1 MNRFLR
7 IIAIGVL
14 AVWAFASCMKDNFE
28 LKEKFSKD
36 IEWNPS
42 LALPIAEAD
51 MTLANLAKERQDTL
65 EHISEKTLGYGTNDD
80 DKVIQ
85 FRYVIDTARTVDV
98 MHLPK
103 VKPYERTVYLKPV
116 EISDVAFPIGYVTL
130 DELIKDNFSAADY
143 QEYVDAVEQ
152 FVSHPDAPKSVYAKT
167 AANTHGKSYPMGH
180 PGGEFPDKVK
190 EFIANNFGQE
200 IKMSDVFEYI
210 RLKSGKISLSCTNS
224 SGLTITCD
232 VVIESTNEK
241 NELEKFAE
249 FDYSQT
255 YPYYIAPT
263 DLTPGGSRK
272 QVYMADNSYLNSEF
286 TFRFQNLS
294 IQTEE
299 KFKVPSL
306 TQGGLLLNIE
316 MEDLVAISGKAYVP
330 EQELQDNITEW
341 MTVQDEDAQNRQ
353 LFNVLI
359 SQGAFHYE
367 IESTMGIA
375 TELTAEFPTVDSA
388 GVMPMRKSAAMTN
401 EHPKYSNDWNMAGC
415 NLDLTTNPDQPY
427 NSLPVNV
434 DYKVHTTGG
443 MLEFDTSQYIRVQVT
458 NTDSLCFAYLEGN
471 LRQFDQD
478 IFSET
483 LDFDLKDYLGE
494 FMSVESLVLY
504 DPKVN
509 ITYDNPV
516 GIAGDLEL
524 NLVGKDDKGNSVDL
538 FGGHQNKW
546 RVVRPSCD
554 SARQGLAASSGIYI
568 NKSTSNIIDFVK
580 MMPKKI
586 DYSGIFHVNSDFP
599 NESSILNCVSN
610 KGKAKLGVSIELP
623 LNLSAKNFVL
633 QKDVDLDMSQLGDLS
648 MVEKVRL
655 YINTEHQL
663 PVNSTLTISL
673 MDTTKAGPNQ
683 LLGTLD
689 IVVLEA
695 AQTENGKVP
704 RNVKK
709 NTVEE
714 VTLDYNDPMLEKFL
728 QANKL
733 RFEVFLETAN
743 GGTTPV
749 IFYSYYGLNISV
761 AADCKFIYSGRL

>member
-65 EHISEKTLGYGTNDD
+65 EHISEKKLGYGTNDD

-98 MHLPK
+98 MHLPTL
-103 VKPYERTVYLKPV
+103 KPYTRTVKLKPV
-116 EISDVAFPIGYVTL
+116 EISDVAFPIGFVSVEDL
-130 DELIKDNFSAADY
+130 LKDNFKSEDY
-143 QEYVDAVEQ
+143 QEYVDAVNTN
-152 FVSHPDAPKSVYAKT
+152 PMSVNVGEKT
-167 AANTHGKSYPMGH
+167 AVNEHLYPIGDV
-180 PGGEFPDKVK
+180 PDDIKAAITAYLDK
-190 EFIANNFGQE
+190 EIN
-200 IKMSDVFEYI
+200 ISDVFEYI
-210 RLKSGKISLSCTNS
+210 LLRSGKITLSCFSS
-224 SGLTITCD
+224 SGLNFYCD
-232 VVIESTNEK
+232 VVLSSKNSNGDLVEFGTFDFSEYPSWISMGGPHKRAIE
-241 NELEKFAE
+241 
-249 FDYSQT
+249 
-255 YPYYIAPT
+255 
-263 DLTPGGSRK
+263 
-272 QVYMADNSYLNSEF
+272 ADSSYLNSEF
-286 TFRFQNLS
+286 YFSFRNLRIGQAS
-294 IQTEE
+294 NVAMIEDLSHQRI
-299 KFKVPSL
+299 S
-306 TQGGLLLNIE
+306 LLLE
-316 MEDLVAISGKAYVP
+316 MKDLVAVSGKAYVP
-330 EQELQDNITEW
+330 LQELQDTIREWITIH
-341 MTVQDEDAQNRQ
+341 DEDAQSRQ
-353 LFNVLI
+353 LHNVLI
-359 SQGAFHYE
+359 DQGAFHYE

-388 GVMPMRKSAAMTN
+388 GVTPMRKSAAMTN
-401 EHPKYSNDWNMAGC
+401 EHPTYSNDWNMAGC
-415 NLDLTTNPDQPY
+415 NLDLTANPDQPY
-427 NSLPVNV
+427 NSLPVTV

-443 MLEFDTSQYIRVQVT
+443 MLEFDTSQYIKVTVT
-458 NTDSLCFAYLEGN
+458 NTDSIRFAYLEGN

>member
-65 EHISEKTLGYGTNDD
+65 EHISEKKLGYGTNDD

-98 MHLPK
+98 MHLPTL
-103 VKPYERTVYLKPV
+103 KPYTRTVKLKPV
-116 EISDVAFPIGYVTL
+116 EISDVAFPIGFVSVEDL
-130 DELIKDNFSAADY
+130 LKDNFKSEDY
-143 QEYVDAVEQ
+143 QEYVDAVNTNPMSVNVGE
-152 FVSHPDAPKSVYAKT
+152 KS
-167 AANTHGKSYPMGH
+167 
-180 PGGEFPDKVK
+180 
-190 EFIANNFGQE
+190 ANNEHLYPIGDVPDDIKAAITAYLDKE
-200 IKMSDVFEYI
+200 INISDVFEYI
-210 RLKSGKISLSCTNS
+210 LLRSGKITLSCFSS
-224 SGLTITCD
+224 SGLNFYCD
-232 VVIESTNEK
+232 VVLSSKNSNGDLVEFGTFDFSEYPSWISMGGPHKRAIE
-241 NELEKFAE
+241 
-249 FDYSQT
+249 
-255 YPYYIAPT
+255 
-263 DLTPGGSRK
+263 
-272 QVYMADNSYLNSEF
+272 ADSSYLNSEF
-286 TFRFQNLS
+286 YFSFRNLRIGQAS
-294 IQTEE
+294 NVAMIEDLSHQRI
-299 KFKVPSL
+299 S
-306 TQGGLLLNIE
+306 LLLE
-316 MEDLVAISGKAYVP
+316 MKDLVAVSGKAYVP
-330 EQELQDNITEW
+330 LQELQDTIREWITIH
-341 MTVQDEDAQNRQ
+341 DEDAQSRQ
-353 LFNVLI
+353 LHNVLI
-359 SQGAFHYE
+359 DQGAFHYE

-388 GVMPMRKSAAMTN
+388 GVTPMRKSAAMTN
-401 EHPKYSNDWNMAGC
+401 EHPTYSNDWNMAGC
-415 NLDLTTNPDQPY
+415 NLDLTANPDQPY
-427 NSLPVNV
+427 NSLPVTV

-443 MLEFDTSQYIRVQVT
+443 MLEFDTSQYIKVTVT
-458 NTDSLCFAYLEGN
+458 NTDSIRFAYLEGN

>member
-7 IIAIGVL
+7 IIAIGAL

-98 MHLPK
+98 MHLPTL
-103 VKPYERTVYLKPV
+103 KPYTRTVKLKPV
-116 EISDVAFPIGYVTL
+116 EISDVSFPIGYVTI
-130 DELIKDNFSAADY
+130 DEVIKDNFSTSDY
-143 QEYVDAVEQ
+143 QDYVDEVAAHPGAVNMGGKTAVRE
-152 FVSHPDAPKSVYAKT
+152 HYYPIGELPADLKSVAEDY
-167 AANTHGKSYPMGH
+167 
-180 PGGEFPDKVK
+180 
-190 EFIANNFGQE
+190 FGQE
-200 IKMSDVFEYI
+200 INVRDVFEYI
-210 RLKSGKISLSCTNS
+210 ILKSGKITMTTLNNS
-224 SGLTITCD
+224 DLAFYCDLVISSKDKTTGDLVDFAVFNYKSGSPGWIP
-232 VVIESTNEK
+232 K
-241 NELEKFAE
+241 N
-249 FDYSQT
+249 YS
-255 YPYYIAPT
+255 
-263 DLTPGGSRK
+263 PGVKSVEVDSG
-272 QVYMADNSYLNSEF
+272 AYLNSEF
-286 TFRFQNLS
+286 YFSFRDLRIAQADNA
-294 IQTEE
+294 I
-299 KFKVPSL
+299 VVNSL
-306 TQGGLLLNIE
+306 DSYGILLNLE
-316 MEDLVAISGKAYVP
+316 MKNMVASAGKAQVP
-330 EQELQDNITEW
+330 LQELQDTIREWIT
-341 MTVQDEDAQNRQ
+341 VHDEDAQSRQ
-353 LFNVLI
+353 LYNVLI
-359 SQGAFHYE
+359 DQGSFHYE
-367 IESTMGIA
+367 ITSTIKIA

-388 GVMPMRKSAAMTN
+388 GITPMRKSAAMTN
-401 EHPKYSNDWNMAGC
+401 EHPTYSNDWNMAGC
-415 NLDLTTNPDQPY
+415 NIDLTANPEQPY
-427 NSLPVNV
+427 NSLPVTV

-443 MLEFDTSQYIRVQVT
+443 MLEFNANTDSIYIEVT
-458 NTDSLCFAYLEGN
+458 NTDSLFFAYLEGN

-568 NKSTSNIIDFVK
+568 NKSTSNIVDFVK

>member
-116 EISDVAFPIGYVTL
+116 KISDVAFPIGFVSVEDL
-130 DELIKDNFSAADY
+130 LKDNFSTSDY
-143 QEYVDAVEQ
+143 QDYVDAMNSNPMSVNVGE
-152 FVSHPDAPKSVYAKT
+152 KSAINEHLYPIGDVPEDIKSNIT
-167 AANTHGKSYPMGH
+167 AYL
-180 PGGEFPDKVK
+180 DK
-190 EFIANNFGQE
+190 E
-200 IKMSDVFEYI
+200 INISDVFEYI
-210 RLKSGKISLSCTNS
+210 LLRSGKITLSCFSS
-224 SGLTITCD
+224 SGLNFYCD
-232 VVIESTNEK
+232 VVLSSRNSNGDLVEFGTFDFSEYPSWISMGGPHKRMIEANS
-241 NELEKFAE
+241 
-249 FDYSQT
+249 
-255 YPYYIAPT
+255 
-263 DLTPGGSRK
+263 
-272 QVYMADNSYLNSEF
+272 SYLNSEF
-286 TFRFQNLS
+286 YFSFRNLRIGQAS
-294 IQTEE
+294 NVAMLEDLSQQRI
-299 KFKVPSL
+299 SL
-306 TQGGLLLNIE
+306 MLE
-316 MEDLVAISGKAYVP
+316 MKDLVAISGKAYVP

-443 MLEFDTSQYIRVQVT
+443 MLEFDESQYIRVQVT

>member
-1 MNRFLR
+1 ML
-7 IIAIGVL
+7 
-14 AVWAFASCMKDNFE
+14 
-28 LKEKFSKD
+28 
-36 IEWNPS
+36 
-42 LALPIAEAD
+42 
-51 MTLANLAKERQDTL
+51 
-65 EHISEKTLGYGTNDD
+65 
-80 DKVIQ
+80 
-85 FRYVIDTARTVDV
+85 
-98 MHLPK
+98 
-103 VKPYERTVYLKPV
+103 
-116 EISDVAFPIGYVTL
+116 
-130 DELIKDNFSAADY
+130 KDNFSTSDY
-143 QEYVDAVEQ
+143 QDYVDAMNSNPMSVNVGE
-152 FVSHPDAPKSVYAKT
+152 KSAINEHLYPIGDVPEDIKSNIT
-167 AANTHGKSYPMGH
+167 AYL
-180 PGGEFPDKVK
+180 DK
-190 EFIANNFGQE
+190 E
-200 IKMSDVFEYI
+200 INISDVFEYI
-210 RLKSGKISLSCTNS
+210 LLRSGKITLSCFSS
-224 SGLTITCD
+224 SGLNFYCD
-232 VVIESTNEK
+232 VVLSSRNSNGDLVEFGTFDFSEYPSWISMGGPHKRMIEANS
-241 NELEKFAE
+241 
-249 FDYSQT
+249 
-255 YPYYIAPT
+255 
-263 DLTPGGSRK
+263 
-272 QVYMADNSYLNSEF
+272 SYLNSEF
-286 TFRFQNLS
+286 YFSFRNLRIGQAS
-294 IQTEE
+294 NVAMLEDLSQQRI
-299 KFKVPSL
+299 SL
-306 TQGGLLLNIE
+306 MLE
-316 MEDLVAISGKAYVP
+316 MKDLVAISGKAFVP
-330 EQELQDNITEW
+330 EQELEDEYIQY
-341 MTVQDEDAQNRQ
+341 MTVHDEDMNRK
-353 LFNVLI
+353 LFNVLVDK
-359 SQGAFHYE
+359 GAFHYE
-367 IESTMGIA
+367 ITSSMGIA
-375 TELTAEFPTVDSA
+375 TEFIAEFPSVDSA
-388 GVMPMRKSAAMTN
+388 GTNPVRKYAAMTN
-401 EHPKYSNDWNMAGC
+401 EKPTYSDDWHLDGC
-415 NLDLTTNPDQPY
+415 NIDLTQNPEQKY
-427 NSLPVNV
+427 NSVPIKVG
-434 DYKVHTTGG
+434 YKVHTTGG
-443 MLEFDTSQYIRVQVT
+443 MLEFSEKDSIRIEVT
-458 NTDSLCFAYLEGN
+458 NTDSIRFAYLEGDMGK
-471 LRQFDQD
+471 FDQD

>member
-1 MNRFLR
+1 
-7 IIAIGVL
+7 
-14 AVWAFASCMKDNFE
+14 MKDNFE

-98 MHLPK
+98 MHLPTL
-103 VKPYERTVYLKPV
+103 KPYTRTVKLKPV
-116 EISDVAFPIGYVTL
+116 EISDVAFPIGFVSVEDL
-130 DELIKDNFSAADY
+130 LKDNFKSEDY
-143 QEYVDAVEQ
+143 QEYVDAVNTN
-152 FVSHPDAPKSVYAKT
+152 PMSVNVGEKT
-167 AANTHGKSYPMGH
+167 AVNEHLYPIGDV
-180 PGGEFPDKVK
+180 PDDIKAAITAYLDK
-190 EFIANNFGQE
+190 EIN
-200 IKMSDVFEYI
+200 ISDVFEYI
-210 RLKSGKISLSCTNS
+210 LLRSGKITLSCFSS
-224 SGLTITCD
+224 SGLNFYCD
-232 VVIESTNEK
+232 VVLSSKNSNGDLVEFGTFDFSEYPSWISMGGPHKRAIE
-241 NELEKFAE
+241 
-249 FDYSQT
+249 
-255 YPYYIAPT
+255 
-263 DLTPGGSRK
+263 
-272 QVYMADNSYLNSEF
+272 ADSSYLNSEF
-286 TFRFQNLS
+286 YFSFRNLRIGQAS
-294 IQTEE
+294 NVAMIEDLSHQRI
-299 KFKVPSL
+299 S
-306 TQGGLLLNIE
+306 LLLE
-316 MEDLVAISGKAYVP
+316 MKDLVAVSGKAYVP
-330 EQELQDNITEW
+330 LQELQDTIREWITIH
-341 MTVQDEDAQNRQ
+341 DEDAQSRQ
-353 LFNVLI
+353 LHNVLI
-359 SQGAFHYE
+359 DQGAFHYE

-388 GVMPMRKSAAMTN
+388 GVTPMRKSAAMTN
-401 EHPKYSNDWNMAGC
+401 EHPTYSNDWNMAGC
-415 NLDLTTNPDQPY
+415 NLDLTANPDQPY
-427 NSLPVNV
+427 NSLPVTV

-443 MLEFDTSQYIRVQVT
+443 MLEFDTSQYIKVTVT
-458 NTDSLCFAYLEGN
+458 NTDSIRFAYLEGN

-599 NESSILNCVSN
+599 NETSILNCVSN

>member
-85 FRYVIDTARTVDV
+85 FRYMIDTARTVDV
-98 MHLPK
+98 MHLPIL
-103 VKPYERTVYLKPV
+103 KPYDTTVRLQPIKIDNV
-116 EISDVAFPIGYVTL
+116 SFPIGYVSI
-130 DELIKDNFSAADY
+130 DDLIKDNFSSADY
-143 QEYVDAVEQ
+143 QEYVDEVSTHPGAINVGGKTAVTE
-152 FVSHPDAPKSVYAKT
+152 HLYPIGEIPDWAKT
-167 AANTHGKSYPMGH
+167 EAEKYFGK
-180 PGGEFPDKVK
+180 EVNVK
-190 EFIANNFGQE
+190 DI
-200 IKMSDVFEYI
+200 FEYI
-210 RLKSGKISLSCTNS
+210 VLQSGSITMTTLNNSDIAFYCDLVISSKNDKGEFVDFAIFNYKSGYPGWIPKNS
-224 SGLTITCD
+224 SLGI
-232 VVIESTNEK
+232 
-241 NELEKFAE
+241 
-249 FDYSQT
+249 QT
-255 YPYYIAPT
+255 FEVDSGA
-263 DLTPGGSRK
+263 
-272 QVYMADNSYLNSEF
+272 YLNSEF
-286 TFRFQNLS
+286 YFSFRDFRIAQVDNGIVMDL
-294 IQTEE
+294 
-299 KFKVPSL
+299 KA
-306 TQGGLLLNIE
+306 QGVLLNLE
-316 MEDLVAISGKAYVP
+316 MKNLIATEGKAYVP
-330 EQELQDNITEW
+330 EQELQDEYVQY
-341 MTVQDEDAQNRQ
+341 MTVHDEDMNRK
-353 LFNVLI
+353 LFNVLVAK
-359 SQGAFHYE
+359 GAFHYD
-367 IESTMGIA
+367 ITSSMGIA
-375 TELTAEFPTVDSA
+375 TEFIAEFPSVDSA
-388 GVMPMRKSAAMTN
+388 GTNPVRKYAAMTN
-401 EHPKYSNDWNMAGC
+401 EKPTYSDDWHLDGC
-415 NLDLTTNPDQPY
+415 NIDLTQNPDQAY
-427 NSLPVNV
+427 NSVPIKVG
-434 DYKVHTTGG
+434 YKVHTTGG
-443 MLEFDTSQYIRVQVT
+443 MLNFSCKEDSITVQVT
-458 NTDSLCFAYLEGN
+458 NTDSIYFAYLEGDMGK
-471 LRQFDQD
+471 FDQD

-568 NKSTSNIIDFVK
+568 NKSTSNIVDFVK

-586 DYSGIFHVNSDFP
+586 DYSGIFHVNSDIP

>member
-7 IIAIGVL
+7 IIAIGVF

-98 MHLPK
+98 MHLPTL
-103 VKPYERTVYLKPV
+103 KPYTRTVKLKPV
-116 EISDVAFPIGYVTL
+116 EISDVAFPIGFVSVEDL
-130 DELIKDNFSAADY
+130 LKDNFKSEDY
-143 QEYVDAVEQ
+143 QEYVDAVNTN
-152 FVSHPDAPKSVYAKT
+152 PMSVNVGEKT
-167 AANTHGKSYPMGH
+167 AVNEHLYPIGDV
-180 PGGEFPDKVK
+180 PDDIKAAITAYLDK
-190 EFIANNFGQE
+190 EIN
-200 IKMSDVFEYI
+200 ISDVFEYI
-210 RLKSGKISLSCTNS
+210 LLRSGKITLSCFSS
-224 SGLTITCD
+224 SGLNFYCD
-232 VVIESTNEK
+232 VVLSSKNSNGDLVEFGTFDFSEYPSWISMGGPHKRAIE
-241 NELEKFAE
+241 
-249 FDYSQT
+249 
-255 YPYYIAPT
+255 
-263 DLTPGGSRK
+263 
-272 QVYMADNSYLNSEF
+272 ADSSYLNSEF
-286 TFRFQNLS
+286 YFSFRNLRIGQAS
-294 IQTEE
+294 NVAMIEDLSHQRI
-299 KFKVPSL
+299 S
-306 TQGGLLLNIE
+306 LLLE
-316 MEDLVAISGKAYVP
+316 MKDLVAVSGKAYVP
-330 EQELQDNITEW
+330 LQELQDTIREWITIH
-341 MTVQDEDAQNRQ
+341 DEDAQSRQ
-353 LFNVLI
+353 LHNVLI
-359 SQGAFHYE
+359 DQGAFHYE

-388 GVMPMRKSAAMTN
+388 GVTPMRKSAAMTN
-401 EHPKYSNDWNMAGC
+401 EHPTYSNDWNMAGC
-415 NLDLTTNPDQPY
+415 NLDLTANPDQPY
-427 NSLPVNV
+427 NSLPVTV

-443 MLEFDTSQYIRVQVT
+443 MLEFDTSQYIKVTVT
-458 NTDSLCFAYLEGN
+458 NTDSIRFAYLEGN

-673 MDTTKAGPNQ
+673 MDTTKAGSNQ

>member
-116 EISDVAFPIGYVTL
+116 KISDVAFPIGFVSVEDL
-130 DELIKDNFSAADY
+130 LKDNFKTSDY
-143 QEYVDAVEQ
+143 QDYVDAMNSNPMSVNVGE
-152 FVSHPDAPKSVYAKT
+152 KSAINEHLYPIGDVPEDIKSNIT
-167 AANTHGKSYPMGH
+167 AYL
-180 PGGEFPDKVK
+180 DK
-190 EFIANNFGQE
+190 E
-200 IKMSDVFEYI
+200 INISDVFEYI
-210 RLKSGKISLSCTNS
+210 LLRSGKITLSCFSS
-224 SGLTITCD
+224 SGLNFYCD
-232 VVIESTNEK
+232 VVLSSRNSNGDLVEFGTFDFSEYPSWISMGGPHKRMIEANS
-241 NELEKFAE
+241 
-249 FDYSQT
+249 
-255 YPYYIAPT
+255 
-263 DLTPGGSRK
+263 
-272 QVYMADNSYLNSEF
+272 SYLNSEF
-286 TFRFQNLS
+286 YFSFRNLRIGQAS
-294 IQTEE
+294 NVAMLEDLSQQRI
-299 KFKVPSL
+299 SL
-306 TQGGLLLNIE
+306 MLE
-316 MEDLVAISGKAYVP
+316 MKDLVAISGKAYVP

-443 MLEFDTSQYIRVQVT
+443 MLEFDESQYIRVQVT

>member
-7 IIAIGVL
+7 IIAIGVF

-98 MHLPK
+98 MHLPTL
-103 VKPYERTVYLKPV
+103 KPYTRTVKLKPV
-116 EISDVAFPIGYVTL
+116 EISDVAFPIGFVSVEDL
-130 DELIKDNFSAADY
+130 LKDNFKSEDY
-143 QEYVDAVEQ
+143 QEYVDAVNTN
-152 FVSHPDAPKSVYAKT
+152 PMSVNVGEKT
-167 AANTHGKSYPMGH
+167 AVNEHLYPIGDV
-180 PGGEFPDKVK
+180 PDDIKAAITAYLDK
-190 EFIANNFGQE
+190 EIN
-200 IKMSDVFEYI
+200 ISDVFEYI
-210 RLKSGKISLSCTNS
+210 LLRSGKITLSCFSS
-224 SGLTITCD
+224 SGLNFYCD
-232 VVIESTNEK
+232 VVLSSKNSNGDLVEFGTFDFSEYPSWISMGGPHKRAIE
-241 NELEKFAE
+241 
-249 FDYSQT
+249 
-255 YPYYIAPT
+255 
-263 DLTPGGSRK
+263 
-272 QVYMADNSYLNSEF
+272 ADSSYLNSEF
-286 TFRFQNLS
+286 YFSFRNLRIGQAS
-294 IQTEE
+294 NVAMIEDLSHQRI
-299 KFKVPSL
+299 S
-306 TQGGLLLNIE
+306 LLLE
-316 MEDLVAISGKAYVP
+316 MKDLVAVSGKAYVP
-330 EQELQDNITEW
+330 LQELQDTIREWITIH
-341 MTVQDEDAQNRQ
+341 DEDAQSRQ
-353 LFNVLI
+353 LHNVLI
-359 SQGAFHYE
+359 DQGAFHYE

-388 GVMPMRKSAAMTN
+388 GVTPMRKSAAMTN
-401 EHPKYSNDWNMAGC
+401 EHPTYSNDWNMAGC
-415 NLDLTTNPDQPY
+415 NLDLTANPDQPY
-427 NSLPVNV
+427 NSLPVTV

-443 MLEFDTSQYIRVQVT
+443 MLEFDTSQYIKVTVT
-458 NTDSLCFAYLEGN
+458 NTDSIRFAYLEGN

>member
-65 EHISEKTLGYGTNDD
+65 EHISEKKLGYGTNDD

-98 MHLPK
+98 MHLPTL
-103 VKPYERTVYLKPV
+103 KPYTRTVKLKPV
-116 EISDVAFPIGYVTL
+116 EISDVAFPIGFVSVEDL
-130 DELIKDNFSAADY
+130 LKDNFKSEDY
-143 QEYVDAVEQ
+143 QEYVDAVNTN
-152 FVSHPDAPKSVYAKT
+152 PMSVNVGEKT
-167 AANTHGKSYPMGH
+167 AVNEHLYPIGDV
-180 PGGEFPDKVK
+180 PDDIKAAITAYLDK
-190 EFIANNFGQE
+190 EIN
-200 IKMSDVFEYI
+200 ISDVFEYI
-210 RLKSGKISLSCTNS
+210 LLRSGKITLSCFSS
-224 SGLTITCD
+224 SGLNFYCD
-232 VVIESTNEK
+232 VVLSSKNSNGDLVEFGTFDFSEYPSWLSMGGPHKRAIE
-241 NELEKFAE
+241 
-249 FDYSQT
+249 
-255 YPYYIAPT
+255 
-263 DLTPGGSRK
+263 
-272 QVYMADNSYLNSEF
+272 ADSSYLNSEF
-286 TFRFQNLS
+286 YFSFRNLRIGQAS
-294 IQTEE
+294 NVAMIEDLSHQRI
-299 KFKVPSL
+299 S
-306 TQGGLLLNIE
+306 LLLE
-316 MEDLVAISGKAYVP
+316 MKDLVAVSGKAYVP
-330 EQELQDNITEW
+330 LQELQDTIREWITIH
-341 MTVQDEDAQNRQ
+341 DEDAQSRQ
-353 LFNVLI
+353 LHNVLI
-359 SQGAFHYE
+359 DQGAFHYE

-388 GVMPMRKSAAMTN
+388 GVTPMRKSAAMTN
-401 EHPKYSNDWNMAGC
+401 EHPTYSNDWNMAGC
-415 NLDLTTNPDQPY
+415 NLDLTANPDQPY
-427 NSLPVNV
+427 NSLPVTV

-443 MLEFDTSQYIRVQVT
+443 MLEFDTSQYIKVTVT
-458 NTDSLCFAYLEGN
+458 NTDSIRFAYLEGN

-568 NKSTSNIIDFVK
+568 NKSTSNIVDFVK

>member
-98 MHLPK
+98 MHLPIL
-103 VKPYERTVYLKPV
+103 KPYDTTVFLKPV
-116 EISDVAFPIGYVTL
+116 EISDVAFPIGFVSVEDL
-130 DELIKDNFSAADY
+130 LKDNFSTSDY
-143 QEYVDAVEQ
+143 QDYVDAMNSNPMSVNVGE
-152 FVSHPDAPKSVYAKT
+152 KSAINEHLYPIGDVPEDIKSNIT
-167 AANTHGKSYPMGH
+167 AYL
-180 PGGEFPDKVK
+180 DK
-190 EFIANNFGQE
+190 E
-200 IKMSDVFEYI
+200 INISDVFEYI
-210 RLKSGKISLSCTNS
+210 LLRSGKITLSCFSS
-224 SGLTITCD
+224 SGLNFYCD
-232 VVIESTNEK
+232 VVLSSRNSNGDLVEFGTFDFSEYPSWISMGGPHKRMIEANS
-241 NELEKFAE
+241 
-249 FDYSQT
+249 
-255 YPYYIAPT
+255 
-263 DLTPGGSRK
+263 
-272 QVYMADNSYLNSEF
+272 SYLNSEF
-286 TFRFQNLS
+286 YFSFRNLRIGQAS
-294 IQTEE
+294 NVAMLEDLSQQRI
-299 KFKVPSL
+299 SL
-306 TQGGLLLNIE
+306 MLE
-316 MEDLVAISGKAYVP
+316 MKDLVAISGKAFVP
-330 EQELQDNITEW
+330 EQELEDEYIQY
-341 MTVQDEDAQNRQ
+341 MTVHDEDMNRK
-353 LFNVLI
+353 LFNVLVDK
-359 SQGAFHYE
+359 GAFHYE
-367 IESTMGIA
+367 ITSSMGIA
-375 TELTAEFPTVDSA
+375 TEFIAEFPSVDSA
-388 GVMPMRKSAAMTN
+388 GTNPVRKYAAMTN
-401 EHPKYSNDWNMAGC
+401 EKPTYSDDWHLDGC
-415 NLDLTTNPDQPY
+415 NIDLTQNPEQKY
-427 NSLPVNV
+427 NSVPIKVG
-434 DYKVHTTGG
+434 YKVHTTGG
-443 MLEFDTSQYIRVQVT
+443 MLEFSEKDSIRIEVT
-458 NTDSLCFAYLEGN
+458 NTDSIRFAYLEGDMGK
-471 LRQFDQD
+471 FDQD

>member
-7 IIAIGVL
+7 IIAIGVF

-98 MHLPK
+98 MHLPTL
-103 VKPYERTVYLKPV
+103 KPYTRTVKLKPV
-116 EISDVAFPIGYVTL
+116 EISDVAFPIGFVSVEDL
-130 DELIKDNFSAADY
+130 LKDNFKSEDY
-143 QEYVDAVEQ
+143 QEYVDAVNTN
-152 FVSHPDAPKSVYAKT
+152 PMSVNVGEKT
-167 AANTHGKSYPMGH
+167 AVNEHLYPIGDV
-180 PGGEFPDKVK
+180 PDDIKAAITAYLDK
-190 EFIANNFGQE
+190 EIN
-200 IKMSDVFEYI
+200 ISDVFEYI
-210 RLKSGKISLSCTNS
+210 LLRSGKITLSCFSS
-224 SGLTITCD
+224 SGLNFYCD
-232 VVIESTNEK
+232 VVLSSKNSNGDLVEFGTFDFSEYPSWISMGGPHKRAIE
-241 NELEKFAE
+241 
-249 FDYSQT
+249 
-255 YPYYIAPT
+255 
-263 DLTPGGSRK
+263 
-272 QVYMADNSYLNSEF
+272 ADSSYLNSEF
-286 TFRFQNLS
+286 YFSFRNLRIGQAS
-294 IQTEE
+294 NVAMIEDLSHQRI
-299 KFKVPSL
+299 S
-306 TQGGLLLNIE
+306 LLLE
-316 MEDLVAISGKAYVP
+316 MKDLVAVSGKAYVP
-330 EQELQDNITEW
+330 LQELQDTIREWITIH
-341 MTVQDEDAQNRQ
+341 DEDAQSRQ
-353 LFNVLI
+353 LHNVLI
-359 SQGAFHYE
+359 DQGAFHYE

-388 GVMPMRKSAAMTN
+388 GVTPMRKSAAMTN
-401 EHPKYSNDWNMAGC
+401 EHPTYSNDWNMAGC
-415 NLDLTTNPDQPY
+415 NLDLTANPDQPY
-427 NSLPVNV
+427 NSLPVTV

-443 MLEFDTSQYIRVQVT
+443 MLEFDTSQYIKVTVT
-458 NTDSLCFAYLEGN
+458 NTDSIRFAYLEGN

-568 NKSTSNIIDFVK
+568 NKSTSNIVDFVK

>member
-116 EISDVAFPIGYVTL
+116 KISDVAFPIGFVSVEDL
-130 DELIKDNFSAADY
+130 LKDNFSTSDY
-143 QEYVDAVEQ
+143 QDYVDAMNSNPMSVNVGE
-152 FVSHPDAPKSVYAKT
+152 KSAINEHLYPIGDVPEDIKSNIT
-167 AANTHGKSYPMGH
+167 AYL
-180 PGGEFPDKVK
+180 DK
-190 EFIANNFGQE
+190 E
-200 IKMSDVFEYI
+200 INISDVFEYI
-210 RLKSGKISLSCTNS
+210 LLRSGKITLSCFSS
-224 SGLTITCD
+224 SGLNFYCD
-232 VVIESTNEK
+232 VVLSSRNSNGDLVEFGTFDFSEYPSWISMGGPHKRMIEANS
-241 NELEKFAE
+241 
-249 FDYSQT
+249 
-255 YPYYIAPT
+255 
-263 DLTPGGSRK
+263 
-272 QVYMADNSYLNSEF
+272 SYLNSEF
-286 TFRFQNLS
+286 YFSFRNLRIGQAS
-294 IQTEE
+294 NVAMLEDLSRQRI
-299 KFKVPSL
+299 SL
-306 TQGGLLLNIE
+306 MLE
-316 MEDLVAISGKAYVP
+316 MKDLVAISGKAYVP

-443 MLEFDTSQYIRVQVT
+443 MLEFDESQYIRVQVT

-568 NKSTSNIIDFVK
+568 NKSTSNIVDFVK